1 MGLGTDHPSVSGLNV
16 KGGAGV
22 KFDQG
27 VVIDGNESSIYTNT
41 TARQTKIVGSQL
53 KVTCGSTEFTN
64 IVNFTGSGKTAV
76 QTDGYNTPTG
86 AIKVGVGFDYHYI
99 IVRHGIVIDV
109 LDTKS
114 GYAEIWKWQ

>member
-1 MGLGTDHPSVSGLNV
+1 MEMNLLFIQTQQHFKPNSWFSV
-16 KGGAGV
+16 
-22 KFDQG
+22 
-27 VVIDGNESSIYTNT
+27 
-41 TARQTKIVGSQL
+41 

-76 QTDGYNTPTG
+76 QTDGFNTPTG

-114 GYAEIWKWQ
+114 GYAEIWKWQQ